1 MDFINKI
8 LKVFVG
14 DKSQKDIKEIQPLVD
29 KIRKIEPTLVNLS
42 HDELRAKTSA
52 FKSKIA
58 DSISSINDTIKS
70 LKEEIEATADIDKKE
85 TLYAKIDAL
94 NEEAY
99 EVTEKV
105 LLEILP

>member
-42 HDELRAKTSA
+42 HDELRAKTS
-52 FKSKIA
+52 
-58 DSISSINDTIKS
+58 
-70 LKEEIEATADIDKKE
+70 
-85 TLYAKIDAL
+85 
-94 NEEAY
+94 
-99 EVTEKV
+99 
-105 LLEILP
+105 